1 MNRRDTN
8 RAFLFTTNFFALQ
21 QIGCIAAKLAYSCRN
36 REEPL
41 FAKDASMLQVVILIC
56 STSLSP
62 MDCQSNTALDVIYG
76 PQTSNVMM
84 CGMQGQAFVAR
95 TAIVGRS
102 PNEFIKIRCSPL
114 KPIKAALRQ

>member
-1 MNRRDTN
+1 
-8 RAFLFTTNFFALQ
+8 LQ
-21 QIGCIAAKLAYSCRN
+21 QTGCIAAKLPYSNKN
-36 REEPL
+36 REEQL
-41 FAKDASMLQVVILIC
+41 LQKDASMLQVVILIC

-76 PQTSNVMM
+76 PQTSNAMM

>member
-1 MNRRDTN
+1 
-8 RAFLFTTNFFALQ
+8 LQ
-21 QIGCIAAKLAYSCRN
+21 
-36 REEPL
+36 
-41 FAKDASMLQVVILIC
+41 KDASMLQVVILIC
-56 STSLSP
+56 STNLSP

-76 PQTSNVMM
+76 PQTSNAMM